1 MRNFL
6 VLLLVSLLW
15 ISCSPKT
22 FKLKWTKVIAPE
34 HYTTRFET
42 SKGNFDI
49 KIERGLSPKAADR
62 FYQLV
67 NHNFFDN
74 SLFYRVKPGFV
85 AQFGGNDSVAY
96 KKWNAIKV
104 PDEPVKQG
112 NLKGS
117 FSFAR
122 GGKETRTS
130 DLFINL
136 RDNSRLDTLLYNDVK
151 GFPSF
156 GKVTSGMDVIEK
168 LYSGYSDATMEH
180 FDMMLNNRKAFL
192 DKYPKLDVIY
202 KVYILRD

>member
-1 MRNFL
+1 MKKYS
-6 VLLLVSLLW
+6 VLILVSLLW
-15 ISCSPKT
+15 VGCSQKT
-22 FKLKWTKVIAPE
+22 FNLKWTKVIAPE

-49 KIERGLSPKAADR
+49 AVERKLSPNAADR

-74 SLFYRVKPGFV
+74 SLFYRVNPGFV
-85 AQFGGNDSVAY
+85 AQFGGNDSIAF
-96 KKWNAIKV
+96 KNWNAIKI
-104 PDEPVKQG
+104 PDEPVKQS
-112 NLKGS
+112 NTKGS

-136 RDNSRLDTLLYNDVK
+136 GDNSRLDTLLYNDVK

-156 GKVTSGMDVIEK
+156 GTVTSGMDVVEK
-168 LYSGYSDATMEH
+168 LYSGYADATMEH
-180 FDMMLNNRKAFL
+180 FDMMLGNRNAFL
-192 DKYPKLDVIY
+192 EKYPDLDVIH
-202 KVYILRD
+202 KVYILRN